1 MKRRKKVR
9 PYKRYYKLIDIAAI
23 FGYASP
29 KAFYATSAR
38 DRILTAVDQI
48 IREVESRATI
58 EEGKKSINIK
68 RIPKENQ

>member
-1 MKRRKKVR
+1 MKRKKKVR
-9 PYKRYYKLIDIAAI
+9 PYKRYYKLIDIAAV

-48 IREVESRATI
+48 IREVESRTI
-58 EEGKKSINIK
+58 IENGKIKTNIK
-68 RIPKENQ
+68 RIPKENN

>member
-1 MKRRKKVR
+1 MKRKKKVR
-9 PYKRYYKLIDIAAI
+9 PYKRYYKLIDIAAV

-48 IREVESRATI
+48 IRDVESRAT
-58 EEGKKSINIK
+58 
-68 RIPKENQ
+68 KENARLLVDDKKVIKDK